1 MKNLPN
7 RFSGYKTT
15 TRCHH
20 IHCRGFEWKV
30 NGKNNF
36 AIVVTALIDA
46 IFCTL
51 YTVMTNQDIF
61 RIGLKNRYSHYNALD
76 VQTFRKAEM
85 N

>member
-1 MKNLPN
+1 MMTNLPN

-15 TRCHH
+15 ARCHH
-20 IHCRGFEWKV
+20 IHCGGFEWKV

-61 RIGLKNRYSHYNALD
+61 RIGLKKSLLYKNF
-76 VQTFRKAEM
+76 VPVM